1 MAVGK
6 NFETMLRFLFPYT
19 AYTTKLSSMI
29 LLQRLLFGGLMMWHG
44 ISKIV
49 DFPALVDSYP
59 DPIGLGSRATLYL
72 AIFTE
77 VFCAAGVVLG
87 AFYRLALIPLII
99 SMCVAFL
106 IVHHGDGFAAKEL
119 ALIFFVMFVEM
130 FVLGAGRYSLDDM
143 IAALVHRNATL
154 PDTSATSSNASV
166 SPSNVS
172 ATSSNAPAA
181 SSASVKEPMSEA
193 LTTRQQDSVPRSG
206 DAPRR

>member
-44 ISKIV
+44 INKIV
-49 DFPALVDSYP
+49 DFPALVDSFP

-119 ALIFFVMFVEM
+119 TLIFFVMFVEM

-143 IAALVHRNATL
+143 IAAIVHRSTAS
-154 PDTSATSSNASV
+154 PDASAT
-166 SPSNVS
+166 PF
-172 ATSSNAPAA
+172 NAPATSTNAPQA
-181 SSASVKEPMSEA
+181 SSSPTKEPMSEA
-193 LTTRQQDSVPRSG
+193 LTTRPQDSVPRSG

>member
-1 MAVGK
+1 
-6 NFETMLRFLFPYT
+6 
-19 AYTTKLSSMI
+19 MI

-59 DPIGLGSRATLYL
+59 DPIGLGSRVTLYL

-154 PDTSATSSNASV
+154 PDTSATSSNVSV
-166 SPSNVS
+166 SPSNAS

-193 LTTRQQDSVPRSG
+193 LTTRQQDSAPRSG

>member
-1 MAVGK
+1 
-6 NFETMLRFLFPYT
+6 
-19 AYTTKLSSMI
+19 MI

-49 DFPALVDSYP
+49 DFPSLVDSYP

-130 FVLGAGRYSLDDM
+130 FVLGAGRYSLDNM

-154 PDTSATSSNASV
+154 PDTSATSSNVSV
-166 SPSNVS
+166 SPSNAS
-172 ATSSNAPAA
+172 ATSSNAPAV